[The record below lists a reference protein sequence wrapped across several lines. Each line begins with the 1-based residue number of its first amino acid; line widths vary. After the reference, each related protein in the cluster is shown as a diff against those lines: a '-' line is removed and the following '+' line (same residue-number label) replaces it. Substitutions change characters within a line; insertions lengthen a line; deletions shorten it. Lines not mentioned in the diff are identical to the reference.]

1 MTATA
6 PNLTGYGS
14 TIASNGN
21 AATQI
26 ASVTPQG
33 VHEAPTIRKYRQLP
47 VNVPLVSWNVD
58 SVYEAI
64 NAHENGL
71 FQQSSILHDAMMR
84 DDCYAGRMQTRV
96 QTAIGIERRVKLS
109 EKSDAEEARVALE
122 QEAPSML
129 PRSVRA
135 QLAEWRVS
143 LGFAIAQVVKT
154 YDADTERWHH
164 VLEPWHPSYVYYR
177 LDIDSYQLISYG
189 GIVDI
194 GHGIPG
200 EFVVFEPLGRRSWMG
215 GTIRSLGLPWLG
227 RNYALQR
234 DWPRLLELYALGIRK
249 AIVPP
254 NADIKK
260 KGPFLR
266 QVAALGAETTIVVE
280 QGLGDGE
287 PKYDL
292 EILAPPVANNGAAFD
307 LYVNR
312 IEDNVSIRL
321 LGNNLTSKA
330 SAKSSSGAAAATQH
344 DVQDDIVAAD
354 LATDAETETAQLF
367 RPWLADHYGPV
378 TAAAITS
385 TYATEKEDTSADK
398 VDAWAK
404 LGPTLPMYQAAGA
417 DVVEMMRDLD
427 IPIAPN
433 APALPTLPAPVAPP
447 PASGATA
454 PASPATQ
461 PESAKSDVSAKLAES
476 LAKVALSA
484 EGGRPLTN
492 PRLVRHAVQAQQLLD
507 EWHDEGASD
516 AAGAPQSLVRQIV
529 TTCQN
534 VSGFDKLAEAV
545 LALYAKRSVSRDL
558 VDTVHTARVRA
569 RLLGRLAVIR
579 EGSTNGGAGRRRI
592 GRGTAQGR

>member
-71 FQQSSILHDAMMR
+71 FQQSSILHDTMMR

-200 EFVVFEPLGRRSWMG
+200 EFVVFEPLGRRSWMSG
-215 GTIRSLGLPWLG
+215 ALRSLALPWLG
-227 RNYALQR
+227 RNYAMQR

-312 IEDNVSIRL
+312 IEDNFSIRL

-367 RPWLADHYGPV
+367 RPWISDHYGPV

-433 APALPTLPAPVAPP
+433 APALPTLPAPVAQPPSGGTTAAPAADGGTDEAAQP
-447 PASGATA
+447 PAKA
-454 PASPATQ
+454 Q
-461 PESAKSDVSAKLAES
+461 PQAMSLGRAE
-476 LAKVALSA
+476 
-484 EGGRPLTN
+484 PT
-492 PRLVRHAVQAQQLLD
+492 PRLVKHAIQAQTLLD

-516 AAGAPQSLVRQIV
+516 AASGPQDLVRQIV
-529 TTCQN
+529 KAASCAT
-534 VSGFDKLAEAV
+534 GFDNLRHAV